1 MIEQFFRKPAAAQH
15 HRSAPVVGPYLDG
28 IVGRLAE
35 SGYGCMTVRR
45 YIYACEDFGRFLA
58 DRRLELRDVDEVQVE
73 TFLNEVAGRRRTWCG
88 VPVDAVGAVQG
99 RRGPLAL
106 LLAQLR
112 RAGIVVT
119 TQCKVGTVESPHA
132 DVLDGYLEFL
142 RRHRGI
148 QEATI
153 GQHRL
158 HLGRFLWHITAAA
171 VPIRELTASQLD
183 AFIVECGQWMGRRSI
198 GRVSAAL
205 RGFLRYLHFS
215 GQIEHDLSPQIAMP
229 RVYALETVPRALPW
243 SDVLKLLSAPDR
255 STVAGRRD
263 YAILVLL
270 AVYGLRASEVVALSL
285 DDVDWRRNQLRIRRS
300 KGGDRNWYPLHP
312 EVGEA
317 IADYVRHGRPRSA
330 SPRIFFTLYAPVR
343 PLRRSN
349 AVGNVVMRQLQ
360 RAGIESP
367 HWGTHTLRHSRAV
380 HLLQHGFSLNAIGQL
395 LGHRHPQ
402 STFIYAKAALDDLR
416 SVGLEVTEVVP

>member
-1 MIEQFFRKPAAAQH
+1 MIEQFFQEPAAAHH
-15 HRSAPVVGPYLDG
+15 HRSAPVVGPYLEG
-28 IVGRLAE
+28 IVGQLAE
-35 SGYGCMTVRR
+35 AGYGRMTVRR
-45 YIYACEDFGRFLA
+45 YIYVCEDFGRFLA
-58 DRRLELRDVDEVQVE
+58 DRRLELRDVDEIQVD
-73 TFLNEVAGRRRTWCG
+73 TFLNEVASRRRTWCG

-106 LLAQLR
+106 LLTQLR
-112 RAGIVVT
+112 RAGIVAT
-119 TQCKVGTVESPHA
+119 SERSGTNVESPHA
-132 DVLDGYLEFL
+132 NVLDGYLGFL
-142 RRHRGI
+142 RRHRGV

-158 HLGRFLWHITAAA
+158 HLARLLRHITAEA

-183 AFIVECGQWMGRRSI
+183 AFIVECGHRMARRSI

-205 RGFLRYLHFS
+205 RGFVRYLYFS
-215 GQIEHDLSPQIAMP
+215 GQIDDDLSPLIVMP
-229 RVYALETVPRALPW
+229 RVYALETVPRALAW
-243 SDVLKLLSAPDR
+243 SDVLKLLNAPER

-285 DDVDWRRNQLRIRRS
+285 EDVDWRRNQLRIRRS

-312 EVGEA
+312 EVGAA
-317 IADYVRHGRPRSA
+317 IADYVLHGRPHSA
-330 SPRIFFTLYAPVR
+330 SARIFFTLYAPVR

-380 HLLQHGFSLNAIGQL
+380 HLLQHGFSLDAIGQL

-402 STFIYAKAALDDLR
+402 STFIYGKAALDDLR
-416 SVGLEVTEVVP
+416 TVGLEVTEVLP

>member
-1 MIEQFFRKPAAAQH
+1 MLEQFFREPVAAQQ
-15 HRSAPVVGPYLDG
+15 HRGAPVVGPCLDG
-28 IVGRLAE
+28 IAQQLAE
-35 SGYGCMTVRR
+35 AGYGCMTVRR

-58 DRRLELRDVDEVQVE
+58 DRRLELRDVDEVQVG

-88 VPVDAVGAVQG
+88 VQVDAVAAVQG

-106 LLAQLR
+106 LVAQLR
-112 RAGIVVT
+112 RAGIVAT
-119 TQCKVGTVESPHA
+119 TECQVVTVESPHA

-158 HLGRFLWHITAAA
+158 HVGRFLQHISAEA
-171 VPIRELTASQLD
+171 VPIHDLTASQLD
-183 AFIVECGQWMGRRSI
+183 TFIVECGRRMARRSM

-205 RGFLRYLHFS
+205 RSFIRYLHFS
-215 GQIEHDLSPQIAMP
+215 GQIDHDLSPQIAMP
-229 RVYALETVPRALPW
+229 RVYALETVPRALAW
-243 SDVLKLLSAPDR
+243 SDVLKLLCAPDR

-270 AVYGLRASEVVALSL
+270 AVYGLRANEVVALSL
-285 DDVDWRRNQLRIRRS
+285 EDVDWRRNQLRIRRS
-300 KGGDRNWYPLHP
+300 KGGGHGWYPLHP

-317 IADYVRHGRPRSA
+317 IADYMRHGRPRIE

-349 AVGNVVMRQLQ
+349 AVGNVVMRQLR

-367 HWGTHTLRHSRAV
+367 HRGTHTLRHSRAV
-380 HLLQHGFSLNAIGQL
+380 HLLQQGFSLIAIGQL

>member
-1 MIEQFFRKPAAAQH
+1 MTAQH
-15 HRSAPVVGPYLDG
+15 HRCAPLVGPYLDG
-28 IVGRLAE
+28 IVGQLAE
-35 SGYGCMTVRR
+35 AGYRCMTVRR

-58 DRRLELRDVDEVQVE
+58 DRHLELRDVDEVQVE
-73 TFLNEVAGRRRTWCG
+73 TFLTEVASRRRTWCG
-88 VPVDAVGAVQG
+88 VQVDAVGAVQG

-106 LLAQLR
+106 LLAELR
-112 RAGIVVT
+112 RARIVVT
-119 TQCKVGTVESPHA
+119 TERQAAVGESPRA
-132 DVLDGYLEFL
+132 DVLDGYLVFL

-153 GQHRL
+153 AQHRL
-158 HLGRFLWHITAAA
+158 HLGRFLRHITAE
-171 VPIRELTASQLD
+171 VPLRELTASHLD
-183 AFIVECGQWMGRRSI
+183 AFIVECGHRMARRSI

-205 RGFLRYLHFS
+205 RGFVRYLHFS
-215 GQIEHDLSPQIAMP
+215 GQIDHDLSALIAMP
-229 RVYALETVPRALPW
+229 RVYALETVPRALAW
-243 SDVLKLLSAPDR
+243 SDVLKLLSAPKR

-285 DDVDWRRNQLRIRRS
+285 EDVDWRRNQLRIRRS

-317 IADYVRHGRPRSA
+317 IADYLRHGRPHSA
-330 SPRIFFTLYAPVR
+330 SPRIFFTLYAPVH

-395 LGHRHPQ
+395 LGHHHPQ

-416 SVGLEVTEVVP
+416 SVGLEVTEVLP